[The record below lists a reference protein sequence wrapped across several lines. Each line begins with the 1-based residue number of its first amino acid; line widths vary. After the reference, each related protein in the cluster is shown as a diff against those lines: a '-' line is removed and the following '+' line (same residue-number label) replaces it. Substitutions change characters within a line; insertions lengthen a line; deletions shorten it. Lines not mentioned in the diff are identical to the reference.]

1 MSNTVLMFYGL
12 FRAGILSIL
21 NQESGIWG
29 SQNEV
34 LHAMT
39 NLRES
44 KSTTHCE
51 RHLSWSPSAKLDDAN
66 FLRQCAG
73 PLREGNATTRIAN
86 LHMVRVSLGS
96 KCWFEARCEP
106 KHLLYKLHTYYPC
119 KHLLVN
125 FCSARSRTMIDTV
138 GFCPDMELL
147 PDCNAPQKRFE
158 WLCLHML
165 VQSIV

>member
-1 MSNTVLMFYGL
+1 MGFFGQASSASWTKGL
-12 FRAGILSIL
+12 VFEGHKMRYCMPW
-21 NQESGIWG
+21 QIWG
-29 SQNEV
+29 
-34 LHAMT
+34 
-39 NLRES
+39 ES

-51 RHLSWSPSAKLDDAN
+51 RHLCAKLDDAN

-147 PDCNAPQKRFE
+147 PDCNAPQTRFE